1 MKTEPIKGSRQP
13 LAIEQSPRFS
23 HRYSP
28 STPCP
33 FDIQRI
39 CQQQLEQLAIALPVV
54 AAWIVYNEP
63 NLGKRQSIVQYTPN
77 VDGSQPELSNLESEE
92 WLLESLPALT
102 LREVMTAGSLKAF
115 VCLLDLYDS
124 EPEYL
129 LLWTDTLL
137 SEQQQHW
144 VELQAQNLKNSFV
157 LCRECS
163 RQQAEIQLLEQVVRR
178 AEHQLRNPLALISLY
193 AENLCLGS
201 PTSTLKEQAML
212 IRETVNELS
221 NSLSD
226 LLSCGQQ
233 AKLQVAPHDLRTIWT
248 ESVKGLHPWLEQK
261 QLQVEYPTT
270 PVVLV
275 VDRWQI
281 KQVFDNLL
289 SNAVHFSPQAG
300 TVTCNWSVFRD
311 EVLIEVSDQGS
322 GLSEDDLRQAFT
334 PFYSRR
340 PGGTGLGLAIAK
352 KIILDHHGRLWVQNL
367 VSGGAQF
374 SFTLP
379 RQPPL

>member
-13 LAIEQSPRFS
+13 LAIEQSPPFS
-23 HRYSP
+23 NRYSSSP
-28 STPCP
+28 PYP
-33 FDIQRI
+33 LKIQHI
-39 CQQQLEQLAIALPVV
+39 CQQQLEQLTLALPVV
-54 AAWIVYNEP
+54 ATWIVYHEP
-63 NLGKRQSIVQYTPN
+63 SLDKRQSIVQYIPT
-77 VDGSQPELSNLESEE
+77 DEGTQPDLPNLESEQ
-92 WLLESLPALT
+92 WLWESLPALT
-102 LREVMTAGSLKAF
+102 LKEITSAGHFKAF
-115 VCLLDLYDS
+115 VCLLDVYES

-129 LLWTDTLL
+129 LLWTDTPL
-137 SEQQQHW
+137 SERQQHW
-144 VELQAQNLKNSFV
+144 IELQAKSLKNSFV

-221 NSLSD
+221 TSLSD

-233 AKLQVAPHDLRTIWT
+233 AKLQVAPHDLRTILT
-248 ESVKGLHPWLEQK
+248 ETVKGLQPWLEQK
-261 QLQVEYPTT
+261 QLQVEYPKT
-270 PVVLV
+270 PVVAV
-275 VDRWQI
+275 VDRWQM

-300 TVTCNWSVFRD
+300 TVTCNWSVFQD
-311 EVLIEVSDQGS
+311 EVIFEVSDQGP
-322 GLSEDDLRQAFT
+322 GLSDEDLRQAFT

-352 KIILDHHGRLWVQNL
+352 KIILDHQGRLWVQNL

>member
-13 LAIEQSPRFS
+13 FAIAQSPCFS
-23 HRYSP
+23 DRDSP
-28 STPCP
+28 SPPCP
-33 FDIQRI
+33 YEIQHI
-39 CQQQLEQLAIALPVV
+39 CQQQLEQLALALPVV
-54 AAWIVYNEP
+54 ATWIVYHEP
-63 NLGKRQSIVQYTPN
+63 SQGKRQSVVRHILTDENAQLDLPHLE
-77 VDGSQPELSNLESEE
+77 PEPGL
-92 WLLESLPALT
+92 WQSLPALT
-102 LREVMTAGSLKAF
+102 LKEVASVGRFQAF
-115 VCLLDLYDS
+115 VCLLGLYES
-124 EPEYL
+124 EPEYV
-129 LLWTDTLL
+129 LLWTDTPL
-137 SEQQQHW
+137 SERQQHW
-144 VELQAQNLKNSFV
+144 IELQAQSLKNAFI

-163 RQQAEIQLLEQVVRR
+163 RQQTEIQLLEQVVRR

-201 PTSTLKEQAML
+201 PTSILKEQAML
-212 IRETVNELS
+212 IRETVNELTT
-221 NSLSD
+221 SLSD

-233 AKLQVAPHDLRTIWT
+233 AKLQVAPHDLRTILT
-248 ESVKGLHPWLEQK
+248 EAVKGLQPWLEQK
-261 QLQVEYPTT
+261 QLQVEYPTK
-270 PVVLV
+270 PVVVV

-300 TVTCNWSVFRD
+300 TVVCNWSVFQD
-311 EVLIEVSDQGS
+311 EVLFEVSDQGP
-322 GLSEDDLRQAFT
+322 GLSDEDLRQAFT

-352 KIILDHHGRLWVQNL
+352 KIILDHQGRLWGHNL
-367 VSGGAQF
+367 VKGGAQF